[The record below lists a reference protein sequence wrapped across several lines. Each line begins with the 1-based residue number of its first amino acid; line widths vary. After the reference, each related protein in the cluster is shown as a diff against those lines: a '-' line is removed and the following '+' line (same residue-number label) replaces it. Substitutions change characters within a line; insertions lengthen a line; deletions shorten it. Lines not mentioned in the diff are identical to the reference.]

1 MQLFCLLT
9 VHACSAQKDKVFGAC
24 LNTTAAK
31 ECLYFHGQSLR
42 SNSLTPIVFFYLFP
56 KNKTKSFPHQSDSTT
71 CLCNN
76 NGFSFKAPMEQCQK
90 RAYKAFGIICGGI
103 SKRSAQN
110 MQGHSATRYCS
121 LYLHVKLFFS
131 ATFHSFITYR
141 YVCLLY

>member
-1 MQLFCLLT
+1 MFEHNCCKRMSLF
-9 VHACSAQKDKVFGAC
+9 SR
-24 LNTTAAK
+24 AK
-31 ECLYFHGQSLR
+31 PQVKFSHTYC
-42 SNSLTPIVFFYLFP
+42 FFYLFP

-76 NGFSFKAPMEQCQK
+76 NRFSFKAPMEQCQK